1 MYILYINYV
10 LVKYWIYIYIIGKIY
25 VYIVYV
31 LYKYMVCK
39 LWVSKEFKIFLIL
52 LLILNYKIEENIM
65 VLCWIFKKY
74 CVIIMLV

>member
-10 LVKYWIYIYIIGKIY
+10 LVKYWIYIYICIIGKI
-25 VYIVYV
+25 YIVYV

-65 VLCWIFKKY
+65 VLCWVLKKY
-74 CVIIMLV
+74 FVIVMLV